1 MVAMNPQTFDAD
13 IKEIVAGGYLLYDNT
28 KPLANTR
35 LRDDITVI
43 GVPLTRIC
51 NETYADPRQRQLFK
65 NIMYVGVLLALLD
78 IEPAVIEALFME
90 QYKGKEKLVEANKN
104 ALTLGR

>member
-65 NIMYVGVLLALLD
+65 NIKYVGVLSAQIGRAAGMD
-78 IEPAVIEALFME
+78 RGW
-90 QYKGKEKLVEANKN
+90 QYGEISWVPVSLKKKK
-104 ALTLGR
+104 